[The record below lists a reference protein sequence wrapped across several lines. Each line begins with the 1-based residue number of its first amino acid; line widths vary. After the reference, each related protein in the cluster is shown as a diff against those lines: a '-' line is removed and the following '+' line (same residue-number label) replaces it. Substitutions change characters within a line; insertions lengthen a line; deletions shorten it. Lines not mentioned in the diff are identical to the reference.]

1 MEKYTFPEILQ
12 KIDLLFQNFII
23 SNTKQ
28 TNKQSNKQTRKQK
41 HRQKR

>member
-1 MEKYTFPEILQ
+1 MNTFPEIFQ

-28 TNKQSNKQTRKQK
+28 TNNQINKQENKS
-41 HRQKR
+41 QKR